1 MSGAVRQAATTL
13 RRALA
18 GLEVGDFGARECAT
32 LAEELAATANACN
45 AASMLLAARAASLG
59 AHTSRGF
66 ADPAGWIAHHAG
78 TTTRQAKQALETAKG
93 LEVVPHTKD
102 AVLAGEVSLSQA
114 QEIAQSEK
122 ETPGGEAELLSEAK
136 KGDLSSLRSAARERM
151 FSETPPGDLHRRQ
164 HCSRFL
170 RHWRDRLGMV
180 RFEGA
185 LPPESGVPLMN
196 RLEHRAQRRRRR
208 AKGQGVPE
216 RFESYMAD
224 ALVAS
229 VLAPSAPAG
238 SPAPHPNQVRP
249 EGSGFGRPPRSA
261 SAAADGDIG
270 RLLPVLDPDPQPDLH
285 SGLYQERQPDLH
297 AGLDQEP
304 RLGHQPDPNPDADP
318 RFEPDQFEPDQD
330 AEDPEDAESRP
341 RTELVIVCDLFAWRR
356 GHAHSDEVCH
366 IVGGGP
372 IPVDLARE
380 LGRDAFLKAVLH
392 DGVNIHTVC
401 HFGRHRPAALQTAL
415 DLGPPPEFTG
425 GACVDCGRR
434 YGLEYDHTDP
444 VNNRGPTSFE
454 NLKPRCYLDHR
465 EKTERDRRAGLL
477 GPTAPGRRGAK
488 HRTQAATVRGRGS
501 SGGRPSDAS

>member
-18 GLEVGDFGARECAT
+18 GLEAGIYGAGDCAT

-59 AHTSRGF
+59 AHNLRGF
-66 ADPAGWIAHHAG
+66 ADPASWMAHHAG
-78 TTTRQAKQALETAKG
+78 TTTRQAKRAMETAKG
-93 LEVVPHTKD
+93 LEVVPDTKD
-102 AVLAGEVSLSQA
+102 ALLAGEVSLSQA

-136 KGDLSSLRSAARERM
+136 KGDLSSLRNATRERV
-151 FSETPPGDLHRRQ
+151 FSETPPEDLHRRQ
-164 HCSRFL
+164 YRARFL

-180 RFEGA
+180 CFEGA
-185 LPPESGVPLMN
+185 LPPESGVALMN
-196 RLEHRAQRRRRR
+196 RLEQRAAHRRRRR
-208 AKGQGVPE
+208 AKDGGLPE
-216 RFESYMAD
+216 RFESNLAD

-229 VLAPSAPAG
+229 MLGTAPSVGSLAPSAPQPRAG
-238 SPAPHPNQVRP
+238 AS
-249 EGSGFGRPPRSA
+249 GSGPPPGSAGAPSNGHMGRRIPEVDRYS
-261 SAAADGDIG
+261 DGQDSEGQDSEGQDSEGQDSDGQDPGG
-270 RLLPVLDPDPQPDLH
+270 RDSGGRDSGGRDYDGQDLEVDQDPDD
-285 SGLYQERQPDLH
+285 R
-297 AGLDQEP
+297 EP
-304 RLGHQPDPNPDADP
+304 
-318 RFEPDQFEPDQD
+318 
-330 AEDPEDAESRP
+330 RP

-356 GHAHSDEVCH
+356 GHTHSNEVCH

-372 IPVDLARE
+372 IPVDLAKD

-415 DLGPPPEFTG
+415 DLGPAPEFTG
-425 GACVDCGRR
+425 RACVDCGRR

-444 VNNRGPTSFE
+444 VNNRGPTSYQ
-454 NLKPRCYLDHR
+454 NLKPRCYLDHK

-488 HRTQAATVRGRGS
+488 HGLETTVSEWGS
-501 SGGRPSDAS
+501 PEALPIEAS